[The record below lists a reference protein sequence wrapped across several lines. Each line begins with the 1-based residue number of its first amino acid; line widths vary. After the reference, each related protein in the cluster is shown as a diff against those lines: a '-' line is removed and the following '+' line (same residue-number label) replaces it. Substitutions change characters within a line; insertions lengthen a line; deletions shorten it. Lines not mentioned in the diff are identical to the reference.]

1 MPHPRT
7 REIRLRHTAQRR
19 GYTLHKIRR
28 RDPLATDYGK
38 WRMRGKD
45 APRRL
50 MTLDEIEAFLIEQQ
64 FPGGIED
71 IPNEFE
77 TPEPLRYED
86 GTTLRTDDDR
96 DEG

>member
-1 MPHPRT
+1 
-7 REIRLRHTAQRR
+7 
-19 GYTLHKIRR
+19 
-28 RDPLATDYGK
+28 
-38 WRMRGKD
+38 
-45 APRRL
+45 

-77 TPEPLRYED
+77 TPEQIQYDDGEPLRPDE
-86 GTTLRTDDDR
+86 R

>member
-7 REIRLRHTAQRR
+7 REIRLRNTAKRR

-38 WRMRGKD
+38 WRMRGKG

-50 MTLDEIEAFLIEQQ
+50 MTLDEIEVFLIEQQ
-64 FPGGIED
+64 YPGGIEE
-71 IPNEFE
+71 IPNEFQ
-77 TPEPLRYED
+77 TPERLQYEDGEPLRPNE
-86 GTTLRTDDDR
+86 R